1 MYFLSLTDILSPDPP
16 VSPGSSDLHSAPLTA
31 MHGSSQDVIRGT
43 YVYHAIDMNHTK
55 HKTALDNSN
64 SLQSALNLYS
74 ESLIP
79 SHHSKTLDIMTKTK
93 PGILYAM

>member
-1 MYFLSLTDILSPDPP
+1 MY
-16 VSPGSSDLHSAPLTA
+16 
-31 MHGSSQDVIRGT
+31 R
-43 YVYHAIDMNHTK
+43 AIDMNYTK

-74 ESLIP
+74 ESLIL

-93 PGILYAM
+93 LGIYTIHNVKTPIKYAANTYVILKK